1 MVSCFSGIY
10 SRIFVYGIYSI
21 LFSIFSIIANIR
33 RVVLCCKNNWN
44 CTIYSAASTE
54 IDTHN
59 RRTEE
64 ESSDDNFDCDCD
76 SENSIFFFKNYSEL
90 IKFWCQLFSFF
101 FLIFKL
107 IFECTNFTH
116 FQPFAEGRRRQSR
129 QRSFGFFVLKQTQS
143 EISATFTKAHA
154 TNTNYKNW
162 KFFEKISQTA
172 NRRATKAPQSSWRV
186 CSAKNR
192 TGRSSALPLL
202 AARSLNRTKP
212 NRTCS
217 RGLLWLLPPQQQR
230 ESSSSYHPLSLSRS
244 PANSRLSLRPVSII
258 VC

>member
-1 MVSCFSGIY
+1 M
-10 SRIFVYGIYSI
+10 
-21 LFSIFSIIANIR
+21 
-33 RVVLCCKNNWN
+33 
-44 CTIYSAASTE
+44 ST
-54 IDTHN
+54 
-59 RRTEE
+59 
-64 ESSDDNFDCDCD
+64 F
-76 SENSIFFFKNYSEL
+76 
-90 IKFWCQLFSFF
+90 QFF

-230 ESSSSYHPLSLSRS
+230 ESSSSYHPLSLPLPCKTVAS
-244 PANSRLSLRPVSII
+244 
-258 VC
+258 VCGQFLLLFASWQKRN